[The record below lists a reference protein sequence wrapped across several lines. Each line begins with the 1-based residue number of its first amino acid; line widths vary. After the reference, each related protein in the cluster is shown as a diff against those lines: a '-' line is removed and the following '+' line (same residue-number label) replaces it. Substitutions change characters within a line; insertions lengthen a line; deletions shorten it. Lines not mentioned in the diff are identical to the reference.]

1 MLFGLDKFGQMVA
14 KTGKVI
20 WTEGP
25 GYPTGQ
31 DAQSSLTAKCLQK
44 VNWMLRNQ
52 MNGRYKI
59 QYIWSTMRLYEQQR
73 EGG

>member
-1 MLFGLDKFGQMVA
+1 MLFGLDKCGQMVA

-52 MNGRYKI
+52 MNGRRFN
-59 QYIWSTMRLYEQQR
+59 TFGLL
-73 EGG
+73 